1 MSAKEGQ
8 KHDTDLVTRRKA
20 LTHDKDEHPPLAAL
34 WEGLRQPDSRQCHSS
49 LYHICTT
56 E

>member
-20 LTHDKDEHPPLAAL
+20 LTHDNDKHHPLAAPG
-34 WEGLRQPDSRQCHSS
+34 EGLRQPDSRQCHS
-49 LYHICTT
+49 
-56 E
+56 